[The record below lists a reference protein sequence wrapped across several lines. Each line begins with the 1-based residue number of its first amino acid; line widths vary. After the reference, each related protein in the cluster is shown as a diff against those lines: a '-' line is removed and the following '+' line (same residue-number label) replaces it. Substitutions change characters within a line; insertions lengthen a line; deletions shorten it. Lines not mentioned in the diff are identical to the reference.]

1 MDNGI
6 GRNFG
11 DLLRGGERIQREA
24 KRPLSQRD
32 IGQIAPGPAG
42 MRGRRQKDLCHIAG
56 GGADRRRTV
65 QVV

>member
-11 DLLRGGERIQREA
+11 DLLRGGKRINVSKVAAESARHWPDRTGSDRHA
-24 KRPLSQRD
+24 
-32 IGQIAPGPAG
+32 
-42 MRGRRQKDLCHIAG
+42 GRRQKDLRHIAG
-56 GGADRRRTV
+56 GGTGRRRTV